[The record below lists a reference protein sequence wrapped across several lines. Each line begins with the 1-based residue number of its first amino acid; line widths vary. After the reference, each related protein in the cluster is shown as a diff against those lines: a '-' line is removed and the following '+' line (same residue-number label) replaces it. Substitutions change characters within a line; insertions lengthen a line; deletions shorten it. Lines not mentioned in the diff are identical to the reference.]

1 MKILL
6 AFSFLLGTL
15 FANEY
20 YAKIEPIQSY
30 VIKAATNG
38 EVVYTN
44 EAIEGEFAK
53 NSVIVELNSA
63 VDKVDL
69 EQTKNKLTLF
79 EKMIEIEQNNYER
92 LKKVTTRSDFD
103 KDAQLL
109 KSINLQSTK
118 ADLMIKIA
126 QLKEN
131 IANKKLIETNRYIY
145 NIAVKKGDY
154 VNAGTL
160 LYEAKDLSKGKLELF
175 VPISETAS
183 LHEKQIYINDTPS
196 SLKIHKIYKVA
207 DAKNISSYKVEI
219 IIDQPEMFS
228 SLVKVEFK

>member
-6 AFSFLLGTL
+6 LFPFLLVSL

-30 VIKAATNG
+30 VIKAATSG

-44 EAIEGEFAK
+44 DDIEGKFAK
-53 NSVIVELNSA
+53 NSVIVELNSN
-63 VDKVDL
+63 VDRVDL
-69 EQTKNKLTLF
+69 EQTQNKLQLF

-103 KDAQLL
+103 KDSQLL

-118 ADLMIKIA
+118 ADLVIKIA
-126 QLKEN
+126 QLKES
-131 IANKKLIETNRYIY
+131 ISNKKLVENNLYIY
-145 NIAVKKGDY
+145 SINVKKGDY

-160 LYEAKDLSKGKLELF
+160 LYEAKDLSKGKLE
-175 VPISETAS
+175 VYIPIADAQE
-183 LHEKQIYINDTPS
+183 LQEKQIYLNDEATN
-196 SLKIHKIYKVA
+196 LKINKIYKVA

-219 IIDQPEMFS
+219 IIDKPKEFS
-228 SLVKVEFK
+228 SLVKLEFK

>member
-6 AFSFLLGTL
+6 LLSFLLASL

-30 VIKAATNG
+30 VIKAATSG
-38 EVVYTN
+38 EVIYTN
-44 EAIEGEFAK
+44 DAIEGELAS
-53 NSVIVELNSA
+53 NSVIVELDSS
-63 VDKVDL
+63 VDQVDL
-69 EQTKNKLTLF
+69 QQTQNKLLLF
-79 EKMIEIEQNNYER
+79 EKMIEIEQTNYER

-118 ADLMIKIA
+118 ADLLIKIA

-131 IANKKLIETNRYIY
+131 IANKKLVEKTHYIY

-175 VPISETAS
+175 VPIAQTSD
-183 LHEKQIYINDTPS
+183 LHEKQIYINDEATN
-196 SLKIHKIYKVA
+196 LKIHKIYQVA

-219 IIDQPEMFS
+219 IIDQPKMFS